1 MVLWPLSTG
10 PTSYSLTSRPCRWS
24 WASYPLTCERTCGRI
39 LETRVWQYS
48 YVLYSY
54 GRVYLWSKIY
64 VFQGQ
69 FRRFAK
75 LYFEFSSSI
84 FDFRMIFWAISAHR
98 HQMWGLKP
106 ITNLVQWAALKSH
119 SMMLEM
125 RKAGTMCIHAE
136 RNLNPV
142 TLWGPSQL
150 ALCSTAEY
158 SGNTDYSTCSLLRT
172 LVYDHLFD
180 F

>member
-1 MVLWPLSTG
+1 MVLWLFSSG
-10 PTSYSLTSRPCRWS
+10 PTSNSLTSCPGRWS
-24 WASYPLTCERTCGRI
+24 WALFSLTCERTCGKI
-39 LETRVWQYS
+39 LETTVWQYS
-48 YVLYSY
+48 NVLYSY
-54 GRVYLWSKIY
+54 GWVCLRSAFY
-64 VFQGQ
+64 VLQGQ
-69 FRRFAK
+69 FKLFAK
-75 LYFEFSSSI
+75 LLFEFSSSI
-84 FDFRMIFWAISAHR
+84 FDFRMTFWAISAHL

-119 SMMLEM
+119 LMMLEM

-150 ALCSTAEY
+150 ALCSTAQY

-172 LVYDHLFD
+172 LVYDRLFD
-180 F
+180 S